1 MTNELAADHD
11 EAVDVLAYLV
21 TLTDGLVDPGETQQ
35 RIQRVR
41 HMVDSGNQRALLMLT
56 GLIAGLWEML
66 PNDDGWKQP
75 GENRYGF
82 LDVNISGGVPHLV
95 HTLQVTDSLDISQ
108 DARLLIEF
116 ARYGWMP
123 VFECTERLLDTE
135 RFDVVTNALRHLV
148 RRARMT
154 FGTPVHFWKFVAYLG
169 AASEVNESGLL
180 RAVRPLKI
188 PEGFYAALSVAI
200 PEPPF

>member
-1 MTNELAADHD
+1 MGDFPDDHD
-11 EAVDVLAYLV
+11 AVDILAYFV
-21 TLTDGLVDPGETQQ
+21 TLTDGLISNSEVQR

-41 HMVDSGNQRALLMLT
+41 HMVDSGNQRALLMFT
-56 GLIAGLWEML
+56 GLIAGLWEIL

-95 HTLQVTDSLDISQ
+95 HTLQVTDSLDISP
-108 DARLLIEF
+108 DARRLIEC

-123 VFECTERLLDTE
+123 VFECTELLLDNE
-135 RFDVVTNALRHLV
+135 QFDVVTGALRHLV

-154 FGTPVHFWKFVAYLG
+154 FGTPAHFWRFVAYLG
-169 AASEVNESGLL
+169 AAPEVNETGLL
-180 RAVRPLKI
+180 QAVRPLKI
-188 PEGFYAALSVAI
+188 PNGYYGAISVHV